1 MKLFF
6 MLCGW
11 ALIITSN
18 AQNMVALES
27 KPHSLQER
35 YYLMKTNSETY
46 QDYKVIKEYIL
57 DGVWKI
63 TNDSLN
69 KRDKQLADAR
79 AKNDTLQNKLSE
91 AKAEV
96 KSKTDSMADIVF
108 AGSHIN
114 VLGKDFSK
122 GAFLIIS
129 FIVFVLLAL
138 TITLL
143 LLRQREMQ
151 KFVSESK
158 LIMAN
163 LNNEYEEYKHKAVE
177 KQIKLARDLQT
188 ERNKLSDLI
197 GQGKPMA

>member
-1 MKLFF
+1 
-6 MLCGW
+6 
-11 ALIITSN
+11 
-18 AQNMVALES
+18 
-27 KPHSLQER
+27 
-35 YYLMKTNSETY
+35 
-46 QDYKVIKEYIL
+46 
-57 DGVWKI
+57 
-63 TNDSLN
+63 
-69 KRDKQLADAR
+69 
-79 AKNDTLQNKLSE
+79 
-91 AKAEV
+91 
-96 KSKTDSMADIVF
+96 MADIVF